1 MTTVLSNQAQGVQ
14 EASAPLLLE
23 EASAEQVRAGL
34 RARGAVLLRRA
45 GGRSLA
51 EFESLADELMT
62 PLVHHAVAGMERE
75 PVSAD
80 GATATV
86 NKGRGSIPL
95 HRELSYAPGAPD
107 LLMFLCQTPPT
118 SGGQT
123 ILCDGVVL
131 FEALDEATRDFLRTG
146 ELVWRWEV
154 SPARWRSALGV
165 TTQEEALTAVEA
177 INGLSRDG
185 GSLSGAFEGATFK
198 GAYRTGFVT
207 RPGDGLREAFCNSVL
222 VTVPVGDPAQERVSD
237 ANNTATLG
245 DGSAFPDLLL
255 RDIAARAEAVTYDM
269 AWQAGDIV
277 VLDNTRYLH
286 GRRSI
291 LDTERRIL
299 TRVGH
304 SRRP

>member
-1 MTTVLSNQAQGVQ
+1 MTTELSNQAQGVQ

-62 PLVHHAVAGMERE
+62 PLVHPAVADMQRE

-107 LLMFLCQTPPT
+107 LLMFLCQTPPAN
-118 SGGQT
+118 GGQT
-123 ILCDGVVL
+123 TLCDGVVL

-154 SPARWRSALGV
+154 SPARWRSVLGV

-177 INGLSRDG
+177 LNGLSRDG
-185 GSLSGAFEGATFK
+185 GFLSGTFE
-198 GAYRTGFVT
+198 
-207 RPGDGLREAFCNSVL
+207 
-222 VTVPVGDPAQERVSD
+222 
-237 ANNTATLG
+237 
-245 DGSAFPDLLL
+245 
-255 RDIAARAEAVTYDM
+255 
-269 AWQAGDIV
+269 
-277 VLDNTRYLH
+277 
-286 GRRSI
+286 GRRSRAP
-291 LDTERRIL
+291 TGPASSPAPATGSVR
-299 TRVGH
+299 H
-304 SRRP
+304 SATPCSSP